1 MMQSIVN
8 KLKSVQSIYWNSYW
22 QMDNRGMTVGW
33 QEVDRRITRR
43 LLEVE
48 DYSRKVKDDNDKQ
61 MNNKRM
67 SGAKIFMQYN
77 MLLIVR

>member
-22 QMDNRGMTVGW
+22 QNDNRGMTVGW
-33 QEVDRRITRR
+33 QEDDRRITRR

-48 DYSRKVKDDNDKQ
+48 DYSRKDGNDKQ
-61 MNNKRM
+61 MTDEY
-67 SGAKIFMQYN
+67 QED
-77 MLLIVR
+77 VRSKDLYAV

>member
-22 QMDNRGMTVGW
+22 QNDNRGMTVGW

-48 DYSRKVKDDNDKQ
+48 DYSRKDGNDKQ
-61 MNNKRM
+61 MTDEY
-67 SGAKIFMQYN
+67 QED
-77 MLLIVR
+77 VRSKDLYAV